1 MSRVFTPFRIA
12 AALALAGAAGLAAAA
27 TPAVFGKSRT
37 GLWLLEGIEGSKVPA
52 RLCFTDLADL
62 ARLQH
67 QGRKCTQRA
76 IRETDSSVTFSYQC
90 SGSDFGQTKLD
101 WVTSQSFRIHTQG
114 ISGGLPFG
122 YLVQARRL
130 GECEG
135 KPSSTAR

>member
-1 MSRVFTPFRIA
+1 MSRVFTHFRIA
-12 AALALAGAAGLAAAA
+12 VALTLGAAAGLAPAA

-37 GLWLLEGIEGSKVPA
+37 GLWQLDGIEGSKAPRRV
-52 RLCFTDLADL
+52 CVTDFAEL

-67 QGRKCTQRA
+67 AGRKCTQTL
-76 IRETDSSVTFSYQC
+76 IRETDSSATFSYQC

-101 WVTSQSFRIHTQG
+101 WVTSQSFRIQTQG
-114 ISGGLPFG
+114 ISGGLPFS

-135 KPSSTAR
+135 KASPTAR

>member
-1 MSRVFTPFRIA
+1 MSRVFTHFRIA

-27 TPAVFGKSRT
+27 APAVLGKSRA
-37 GLWLLEGIEGSKVPA
+37 GLWLLEGIEGSKVPTRMCVA
-52 RLCFTDLADL
+52 DLADL

-76 IRETDSSVTFSYQC
+76 LRENDLSVTFSYQC

-101 WVTSQSFRIHTQG
+101 WVTSQSFRIQTQG
-114 ISGGLPFG
+114 ISGGLPFS

-130 GECEG
+130 GECED
-135 KPSSTAR
+135 KASPAAR